1 MLRERKVA
9 FFSKFGQFLDKF
21 GTFRGLRRGLEGVLE
36 GGPEGGLEAFFS
48 GLEAFFSRL
57 RDITWCV
64 QVYILLLHG
73 LTYART
79 TIKRHECNVMSV

>member
-1 MLRERKVA
+1 MSRGCFLLWERKVA
-9 FFSKFGQFLDKF
+9 FFSKFGHFWTKF
-21 GTFRGLRRGLEGVLE
+21 WTFRGLRRGLEGVLE

-64 QVYILLLHG
+64 QVYISITLCV
-73 LTYART
+73 TYART
-79 TIKRHECNVMSV
+79 TM